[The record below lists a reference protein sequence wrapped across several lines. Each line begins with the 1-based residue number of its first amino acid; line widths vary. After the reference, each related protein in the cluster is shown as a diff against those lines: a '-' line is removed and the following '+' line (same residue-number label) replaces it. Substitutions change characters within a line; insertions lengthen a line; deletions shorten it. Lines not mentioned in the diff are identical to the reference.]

1 MTTYFIFRFP
11 LPIFSFFLSKKA
23 RVVLQQNEGDIIVI
37 DVINLNFLLR
47 ILSCHD
53 EIVFIFRM
61 ID

>member
-1 MTTYFIFRFP
+1 M
-11 LPIFSFFLSKKA
+11 
-23 RVVLQQNEGDIIVI
+23 QQNEGDIIVI